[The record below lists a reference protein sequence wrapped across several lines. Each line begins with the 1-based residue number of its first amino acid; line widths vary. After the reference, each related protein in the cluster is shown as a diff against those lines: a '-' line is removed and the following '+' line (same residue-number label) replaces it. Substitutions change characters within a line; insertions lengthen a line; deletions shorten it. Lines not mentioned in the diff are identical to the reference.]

1 MELRLLSNETERRIF
16 AARTEQIRAKHGVG
30 FKERSRSRLARI
42 HLTFGN
48 LYALFEND
56 GDPAEKM
63 IAGLV
68 MHDLE
73 MFPQTCPRPD
83 LSHLPPR
90 SVLEVSELWSRAI
103 GAGAL
108 ARAGAAILAGLL
120 DARAILAYLGV
131 KPFDGTPFYRA
142 TGFVNAGEPVEYPY
156 LETLKGESIWAQPMI
171 LEGESLAKL
180 TRVFFPTDHRDER
193 RHQRPAFQKFPEREI
208 GGRSSGVCDDA
219 APAVESQVMH
229 QGKRG
234 GAAIAPNFDKATES
248 DWSNQYVRG
257 A

>member
-1 MELRLLSNETERRIF
+1 MELRLLTNENDRRIF
-16 AARTEQIRAKHGVG
+16 SARTEQIRAKHGLG

-131 KPFDGTPFYRA
+131 RPFDGTPFYRA

-171 LEGESLAKL
+171 LEGESLTKL
-180 TRVFFPTDHRDER
+180 TRVFAQLIIETNDDFSVLRFKNFLKGKSAGG
-193 RHQRPAFQKFPEREI
+193 RPAFVDE
-208 GGRSSGVCDDA
+208 
-219 APAVESQVMH
+219 APAVDSTMVHAES
-229 QGKRG
+229 
-234 GAAIAPNFDKATES
+234 AAVL
-248 DWSNQYVRG
+248 Q
-257 A
+257 

>member
-1 MELRLLSNETERRIF
+1 MELRLLTNENDRRIF
-16 AARTEQIRAKHGVG
+16 AARTEQIRAKHGLG

-56 GDPAEKM
+56 DDPAEKM

-131 KPFDGTPFYRA
+131 RPFDGTPFYRA

-171 LEGESLAKL
+171 LEGESLTKL
-180 TRVFFPTDHRDER
+180 TRVFAQLIIETNDDFSVLRFKNFLKGKSAGG
-193 RHQRPAFQKFPEREI
+193 RPAFVDE
-208 GGRSSGVCDDA
+208 
-219 APAVESQVMH
+219 APAVDSTMVHTEN
-229 QGKRG
+229 
-234 GAAIAPNFDKATES
+234 AAVL
-248 DWSNQYVRG
+248 Q
-257 A
+257 

>member
-1 MELRLLSNETERRIF
+1 MELRLLSTETERGIF
-16 AARTEQIRAKHGVG
+16 AARTEKIRAMHRVG
-30 FKERSRSRLARI
+30 FKERPRSRLARI

-56 GDPAEKM
+56 GDPAERM

-73 MFPQTCPRPD
+73 MFPQTCARPD

-90 SVLEVSELWSRAI
+90 SVLEISELWSSAI

-131 KPFDGTPFYRA
+131 KPFDGTPFYR
-142 TGFVNAGEPVEYPY
+142 TGGFVDAGEPVEYPY
-156 LETLKGESIWAQPMI
+156 LETLKGETIWAQPMI
-171 LEGESLAKL
+171 LEGEALAKL
-180 TRVFFPTDHRDER
+180 TRVFSQLIIETRDDNR
-193 RHQRPAFQKFPEREI
+193 VLRFRNFLKGRSI
-208 GGRSSGVCDDA
+208 GGRPVF
-219 APAVESQVMH
+219 M
-229 QGKRG
+229 G
-234 GAAIAPNFDKATES
+234 GHAAIA
-248 DWSNQYVRG
+248 G
-257 A
+257 ARPVHKDIAAQMR

>member
-1 MELRLLSNETERRIF
+1 MELRLLSTETERRIF

-30 FKERSRSRLARI
+30 FKERPRSRLARI

-73 MFPQTCPRPD
+73 MFPQTCPKPD

-90 SVLEVSELWSRAI
+90 SVIEVSELWSRAI

-108 ARAGAAILAGLL
+108 ARAGAAILAGLH

-142 TGFVNAGEPVEYPY
+142 TGFVDAGEAGRV
-156 LETLKGESIWAQPMI
+156 SVSRDAQGRSDLGAADDPRRRI
-171 LEGESLAKL
+171 AGQADAGI
-180 TRVFFPTDHRDER
+180 FATDHRD
-193 RHQRPAFQKFPEREI
+193 Q
-208 GGRSSGVCDDA
+208 
-219 APAVESQVMH
+219 
-229 QGKRG
+229 
-234 GAAIAPNFDKATES
+234 
-248 DWSNQYVRG
+248 
-257 A
+257 

>member
-30 FKERSRSRLARI
+30 FKERARSRLARI

-131 KPFDGTPFYRA
+131 RPFDGTPFYRA

-156 LETLKGESIWAQPMI
+156 LETLKGEAIWAQPMI

-180 TRVFFPTDHRDER
+180 TRVFSQLIIETNDDHSVLRFR
-193 RHQRPAFQKFPEREI
+193 NFLKGKSAGGRPAFVDE
-208 GGRSSGVCDDA
+208 DA
-219 APAVESQVMH
+219 APAAESQAMH
-229 QGKRG
+229 QDH
-234 GAAIAPNFDKATES
+234 AAPL
-248 DWSNQYVRG
+248 Q
-257 A
+257 

>member
-1 MELRLLSNETERRIF
+1 MELRLLSTEPERRIF

-30 FKERSRSRLARI
+30 FKERPRSRLAKI

-73 MFPQTCPRPD
+73 MFPQTCPKPD

-90 SVLEVSELWSRAI
+90 SVIEVSELWSRAI

-108 ARAGAAILAGLL
+108 ARAGAAIMAGLL

-142 TGFVNAGEPVEYPY
+142 TGFVDAGEPVEYPY
-156 LETLKGESIWAQPMI
+156 LETLKGEAIWAQPMI
-171 LEGESLAKL
+171 LGGESLAKL
-180 TRVFFPTDHRDER
+180 TRVFSQLIIGTNEDHSILRFKNFLKGKT
-193 RHQRPAFQKFPEREI
+193 A
-208 GGRSSGVCDDA
+208 GGRPVFVDGDA
-219 APAVESQVMH
+219 PMMGAPAPTLH
-229 QGKRG
+229 QEN
-234 GAAIAPNFDKATES
+234 AAAM
-248 DWSNQYVRG
+248 
-257 A
+257 

>member
-1 MELRLLSNETERRIF
+1 MELRLLSTETERSIF

-30 FKERSRSRLARI
+30 FKERTRSRLARI

-90 SVLEVSELWSRAI
+90 SVIEVSELWSRAI

-108 ARAGAAILAGLL
+108 ARVGAAILAGLL
-120 DARAILAYLGV
+120 DARAVLVYLGV

-142 TGFVNAGEPVEYPY
+142 TGFVDAGDPVEYPY
-156 LETLKGESIWAQPMI
+156 LETIKGETIWAQPMI
-171 LEGESLAKL
+171 LEGETLAKL
-180 TRVFFPTDHRDER
+180 TRVAAQLIIETNEDNSVLRFRNFLKGKTVGG
-193 RHQRPAFQKFPEREI
+193 RPALVENEAA
-208 GGRSSGVCDDA
+208 SGTRMVHEENA
-219 APAVESQVMH
+219 AQM
-229 QGKRG
+229 
-234 GAAIAPNFDKATES
+234 
-248 DWSNQYVRG
+248 
-257 A
+257 

>member
-1 MELRLLSNETERRIF
+1 MELRLLTNENDRRIF
-16 AARTEQIRAKHGVG
+16 AARTEQIRAKHGLG

-56 GDPAEKM
+56 DDPAEKM

-68 MHDLE
+68 IHDLE

-131 KPFDGTPFYRA
+131 RPFDGTPFYRA

-171 LEGESLAKL
+171 LEGESLTKL
-180 TRVFFPTDHRDER
+180 TRVFAQLIIETNDDFSVLRFKNFLKGKSAGG
-193 RHQRPAFQKFPEREI
+193 RPAFVDE
-208 GGRSSGVCDDA
+208 
-219 APAVESQVMH
+219 APAVDSTMVHTEN
-229 QGKRG
+229 
-234 GAAIAPNFDKATES
+234 AAVL
-248 DWSNQYVRG
+248 Q
-257 A
+257 

>member
-1 MELRLLSNETERRIF
+1 MELRLLSTENERRIF

-30 FKERSRSRLARI
+30 FKERPRSRLAAI
-42 HLTFGN
+42 HLTYGN

-56 GDPAEKM
+56 DEPAEKM

-120 DARAILAYLGV
+120 
-131 KPFDGTPFYRA
+131 
-142 TGFVNAGEPVEYPY
+142 
-156 LETLKGESIWAQPMI
+156 TL
-171 LEGESLAKL
+171 
-180 TRVFFPTDHRDER
+180 R
-193 RHQRPAFQKFPEREI
+193 
-208 GGRSSGVCDDA
+208 RSSLTWA
-219 APAVESQVMH
+219 
-229 QGKRG
+229 
-234 GAAIAPNFDKATES
+234 
-248 DWSNQYVRG
+248 
-257 A
+257 